1 MNNDSPAMQKIPA
14 ETDTAKCPGCGGP
27 AGLDEKRCPHCGR
40 PAAKSHGFFYLA
52 FWVVLSLIVAALIG
66 HIFYVGFQ
74 MLNRML

>member
-1 MNNDSPAMQKIPA
+1 MNDANASAAM
-14 ETDTAKCPGCGGP
+14 ETPPDAMCCRSCGGP
-27 AGLDEKRCPHCGR
+27 MGLDEKRCPHCGR